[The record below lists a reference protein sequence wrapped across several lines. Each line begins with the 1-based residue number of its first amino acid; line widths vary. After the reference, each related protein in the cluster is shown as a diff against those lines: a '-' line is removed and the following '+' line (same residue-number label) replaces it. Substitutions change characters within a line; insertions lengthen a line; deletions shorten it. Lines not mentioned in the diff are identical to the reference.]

1 MANKIKVTLT
11 RVYEYDISEL
21 EQILKEEVSK
31 DVVIDETLLEAK
43 SRIKALDDF
52 SIEMMYFEENIDD
65 FVGATTEII
74 N

>member
-21 EQILKEEVSK
+21 EQILKEEVSE